1 MFNFDVVIR
10 LDRIIASGEIDCDP
24 DQPHMSQSCSEDVMR
39 DVWDNHFKRI
49 KLWKTTQNRR
59 MHFFKVEIGLQFV
72 VQRYVK
78 GRHQSGNYRAVRNR
92 QRRNSAPSRRGRAGL
107 GQSRSSYVLSCI
119 VFRAQGTHGKCF
131 LVERIKFSRVRTWIM
146 IFQIQTGINGWRYA
160 GPLDAESVAQLIC
173 KKAFVDSSHVADCSP
188 NGDIMKQ
195 YIFILVYWFHFDFD
209 AAFKF

>member
-1 MFNFDVVIR
+1 MIATRTSHTCLSRAPKTSWGMFETTISNVSI
-10 LDRIIASGEIDCDP
+10 
-24 DQPHMSQSCSEDVMR
+24 
-39 DVWDNHFKRI
+39 I
-49 KLWKTTQNRR
+49 KLWKTIQNRR

-72 VQRYVK
+72 VQCYVK
-78 GRHQSGNYRAVRNR
+78 GRHQPRHHPSMRNR
-92 QRRNSAPSRRGRAGL
+92 QRGNSAPSRRRRTGL
-107 GQSRSSYVLSCI
+107 GESCSAYVSY
-119 VFRAQGTHGKCF
+119 FRAQGTHGKCF

-195 YIFILVYWFHFDFD
+195 YIFIWVYWFHFDFD